1 MEIKIRAQK
10 QPSQDPIVGK
20 IRVEASEREVVILG
34 EKEAK
39 IVLRF
44 GVLKASL

>member
-10 QPSQDPIVGK
+10 QPLQDPIVGK
-20 IRVEASEREVVILG
+20 IRAEAGEREEVILG
-34 EKEAK
+34 VKEAK